1 MIDDNSRTIEVLR
14 CNLSYETK
22 VNDEVKIHNEG
33 PIKLVLDRLSPS
45 AFNAIAEDEEV
56 KDALMNLLLQ
66 IFKKEQERHLL
77 GGD

>member
-1 MIDDNSRTIEVLR
+1 MKIRELLEVLR

-56 KDALMNLLLQ
+56 KDALMNLLCKSSRKSKRG
-66 IFKKEQERHLL
+66 IS
-77 GGD
+77 